1 MGVWDLFFLNILT
14 CCTCC
19 RMNIKGGGGCINVL
33 DEHFLYVTEDAHV
46 AHAVVWSSGGVPSS
60 SVLTADGA
68 TGFAASCDKDYPHKR
83 FKMAE
88 VNHKE
93 NIFTKTYYFLGRLW
107 GKSYRTIVAG
117 TQQMDGTWKH
127 LKKWRPPS
135 MLHKKS
141 KTCTKKIHL
150 GLQLDMASQR
160 YLIADCGF
168 CFATSALAP
177 LASRRGKNWKSERRP
192 WRAKFL
198 MFFFDPWRAKWSHRA
213 GETHIFTLESH
224 ACQSKWMS
232 KLQTFFDDSCKYQH
246 FVSYPQK
253 SEFQNHHPY
262 KGAESTGCHVYGRY
276 A

>member
-1 MGVWDLFFLNILT
+1 MADLYILMFQEVSENGCLRLFMACGWYGALGRVANFEMRIDVPFTIPWKGCKFQKWGLRKWGYRICFFNILT

-19 RMNIKGGGGCINVL
+19 RMIIKGGGGVGGCINVL

-135 MLHKKS
+135 NAPQKIQNVYQKNTLGPTAGHGVTTLPYCRLSLLLCHKRSGTASVEKR
-141 KTCTKKIHL
+141 KKL
-150 GLQLDMASQR
+150 EEWMPPWYDS
-160 YLIADCGF
+160 DD
-168 CFATSALAP
+168 
-177 LASRRGKNWKSERRP
+177 WKS
-192 WRAKFL
+192 
-198 MFFFDPWRAKWSHRA
+198 
-213 GETHIFTLESH
+213 
-224 ACQSKWMS
+224 
-232 KLQTFFDDSCKYQH
+232 
-246 FVSYPQK
+246 
-253 SEFQNHHPY
+253 
-262 KGAESTGCHVYGRY
+262 
-276 A
+276 

>member
-1 MGVWDLFFLNILT
+1 MVDLYILMFQEISENGCLRMFMACGWYGALGRVANFEMCIDVPFTIPWKGCKFQKMRLAQMGVWDLFFLNILT

-107 GKSYRTIVAG
+107 GKSYRTIP
-117 TQQMDGTWKH
+117 WE
-127 LKKWRPPS
+127 S
-135 MLHKKS
+135 MSSNMIKS
-141 KTCTKKIHL
+141 AMLPK
-150 GLQLDMASQR
+150 
-160 YLIADCGF
+160 
-168 CFATSALAP
+168 
-177 LASRRGKNWKSERRP
+177 
-192 WRAKFL
+192 
-198 MFFFDPWRAKWSHRA
+198 
-213 GETHIFTLESH
+213 
-224 ACQSKWMS
+224 
-232 KLQTFFDDSCKYQH
+232 
-246 FVSYPQK
+246 
-253 SEFQNHHPY
+253 
-262 KGAESTGCHVYGRY
+262 
-276 A
+276 